1 MKRQRLVKKSN
12 IKFNKKITKIPQ
24 QRGIKKITGRA
35 LFIKIKMS
43 EGFTRSQAVDKW
55 KKLPMETKE
64 FFRKWGQ
71 GEPTAATLRS
81 APTSTMV
88 LKSEP
93 VRVTF
98 SSGCQSLQFMHK
110 IRKD

>member
-12 IKFNKKITKIPQ
+12 FKFNKKITKVPQ
-24 QRGIKKITGRA
+24 QRGIKPITGRA
-35 LFIKIKMS
+35 LFIKIKMR
-43 EGFTRSQAVDKW
+43 EGFIRTKAVDKW
-55 KKLPMETKE
+55 KKLQLETKE
-64 FFRKWGQ
+64 LFRKWGQ

-81 APTSTMV
+81 APTSTIV

-98 SSGCQSLQFMHK
+98 SSGCQSLQYIHK
-110 IRKD
+110 MRKD